1 VTPAALRRS
10 AYSVAATRALA
21 RRTLPRIVFDFVD
34 GAAEHERTLRRNE
47 EAFGELSLLPR
58 PLNGAGERDTSVQ
71 LFGERLG
78 LPVIIGPTGM
88 AGMLWPRGEA
98 AAAHAAHAASTVYT
112 MSHGSTISIEDLA
125 REAGGTL
132 WMQVFVYRDRSLTQS
147 FVERAHAA
155 GYRALV
161 LTTDNQVLGQRER
174 DVRNRFTVPLHFGP
188 RTLLDF
194 ALHPAWLLRTALGP
208 KIRFANY
215 AQAGGT
221 DAMSLAARI
230 GSLLDPGM
238 SWKDVEWLRRL
249 WDRPL
254 LLKGILHPDE
264 ARRAL
269 ALGIDG
275 LIVSN
280 HGGRQLDGAIST
292 IEALPGV
299 VKAVDG
305 RVPVLIDGGI
315 RRGADVVKA
324 LALGA
329 QACLIG
335 RPHLWGLSVAGQ
347 AGVACVLDVLR
358 AEIDR
363 TMALCGCE
371 RIADVDATLLHRGQ
385 EGHQAQPA
393 APAMR
398 RVS

>member
-1 VTPAALRRS
+1 
-10 AYSVAATRALA
+10 
-21 RRTLPRIVFDFVD
+21 
-34 GAAEHERTLRRNE
+34 
-47 EAFGELSLLPR
+47 
-58 PLNGAGERDTSVQ
+58 
-71 LFGERLG
+71 
-78 LPVIIGPTGM
+78 
-88 AGMLWPRGEA
+88 
-98 AAAHAAHAASTVYT
+98 
-112 MSHGSTISIEDLA
+112 
-125 REAGGTL
+125 
-132 WMQVFVYRDRSLTQS
+132 
-147 FVERAHAA
+147 
-155 GYRALV
+155 
-161 LTTDNQVLGQRER
+161 
-174 DVRNRFTVPLHFGP
+174 
-188 RTLLDF
+188 
-194 ALHPAWLLRTALGP
+194 
-208 KIRFANY
+208 
-215 AQAGGT
+215 
-221 DAMSLAARI
+221 MSLAARI